1 MLNVVCSK
9 NTLKSRNV
17 EGSWG
22 VLEDTL
28 ITAQQI
34 PVLQRKNIPHCF
46 KNTGSQ
52 MSRKKKNSVLEH
64 RRRREPKVLHH
75 LKLEAENT
83 KIEKQ
88 HNLSRKGH

>member
-52 MSRKKKNSVLEH
+52 MSRKKKTLPWNTE
-64 RRRREPKVLHH
+64 EGGNPKFF
-75 LKLEAENT
+75 
-83 KIEKQ
+83 II
-88 HNLSRKGH
+88 